1 MTLRLADLPL
11 IIKIGLPP
19 TIALIMLAVLAA
31 ASIFQQEAGSAQ
43 LRQIVQVE
51 MPASDKIQSLSER
64 ITADHGELYRLLTD
78 QAGSIDTKA
87 IDSHMKAL
95 LLDLDGVKKDLK
107 ALRENA
113 DPHEQPV
120 FDKLIKQL
128 SDTRSA
134 IELVGDMVGADFQTA
149 AGFVAPFEDSYRQMT
164 STLAKVVADQ
174 RQHTQAQAQAGYSK
188 TQAAVGLMMVAAV
201 LTLIA
206 VSGVA
211 FFLSTA
217 TRDAVQRIASA
228 TKDLAQGGRAVDL
241 DGLRRGDELG
251 DIVASLKVFQD
262 NQRNLDDLRRE
273 QERSGARAADE
284 RRAKEEAAAIA
295 ARDQMQ
301 VVTAL
306 AEGLDRLASGDLAFR
321 IQAAFP
327 GHYSKLRED
336 FNVAITR
343 LEETIA
349 VILSTSS
356 SLQSGSSQIVE
367 SASELSE
374 RTERQAATLEETA
387 AAMDEITATVKK
399 TADGA
404 IGARDV
410 VAAAKD
416 SASKSGEVVQGAIHA
431 MGEIESSSRQISQI
445 IGVIDEI
452 AFQTNLLALNAG
464 VEAAR
469 AGDAG
474 KGFAVVASE
483 VRALAQRSA
492 EAAKEIKGLIAA
504 STAQVA
510 RGVTLVDQ
518 TGVALGHIVNQVAE
532 INTIVSEIAASA
544 KEQAL
549 GLNQVNAAINQMD
562 QATQRNAAM
571 VQDSTAVSRDLG
583 QDAEEL
589 GRLMSRF
596 SISPA
601 MSAGRATTPYAKAS
615 GARAT
620 GAGRSALMKRA
631 S

>member
-1 MTLRLADLPL
+1 
-11 IIKIGLPP
+11 
-19 TIALIMLAVLAA
+19 
-31 ASIFQQEAGSAQ
+31 
-43 LRQIVQVE
+43 
-51 MPASDKIQSLSER
+51 
-64 ITADHGELYRLLTD
+64 
-78 QAGSIDTKA
+78 
-87 IDSHMKAL
+87 
-95 LLDLDGVKKDLK
+95 
-107 ALRENA
+107 
-113 DPHEQPV
+113 
-120 FDKLIKQL
+120 
-128 SDTRSA
+128 
-134 IELVGDMVGADFQTA
+134 MVGADFQTA
-149 AGFVAPFEDSYRQMT
+149 AGFVAPFEDSYVQMT
-164 STLAKVVADQ
+164 STLAKVVEDQ
-174 RQHTQAQAQAGYSK
+174 RQRTQAQAQASYDK
-188 TQAAVGLMMVAAV
+188 TQAAIGIMIAATS
-201 LTLIA
+201 LTLIV
-206 VSGVA
+206 VSVIA
-211 FFLSTA
+211 FGLSRA

-228 TKDLAQGGRAVDL
+228 TQDLAQGGRAVDL
-241 DGLRRGDELG
+241 DRLRREDELG
-251 DIVASLKVFQD
+251 AIVASLKVFQD
-262 NQRNLDDLRRE
+262 NQRNLDELRRE
-273 QERSGARAADE
+273 QERSGAQAANE
-284 RRAKEEAAAIA
+284 RRAKEEAAASA
-295 ARDQMQ
+295 ARDQVM

-321 IQAAFP
+321 IQSAFP
-327 GHYSKLRED
+327 GHYNKLRED

-349 VILSTSS
+349 VILSTASN
-356 SLQSGSSQIVE
+356 LQSGSSQIVE
-367 SASELSE
+367 SAGELSE

-404 IGARDV
+404 VGARDV
-410 VAAAKD
+410 VAAAKE

-518 TGVALGHIVNQVAE
+518 TGVALGQIVNQVAE
-532 INTIVSEIAASA
+532 INSIVSEIAASA
-544 KEQAL
+544 KEQAV
-549 GLNQVNAAINQMD
+549 GLNQVNASINQMD

-571 VQDSTAVSRDLG
+571 VHDSTAISRDLG

-596 SISPA
+596 SINPA
-601 MSAGRATTPYAKAS
+601 MTAGISRAPAAHAKA
-615 GARAT
+615 
-620 GAGRSALMKRA
+620 AGKRA
-631 S
+631 AGASRGGVMNELRRAG